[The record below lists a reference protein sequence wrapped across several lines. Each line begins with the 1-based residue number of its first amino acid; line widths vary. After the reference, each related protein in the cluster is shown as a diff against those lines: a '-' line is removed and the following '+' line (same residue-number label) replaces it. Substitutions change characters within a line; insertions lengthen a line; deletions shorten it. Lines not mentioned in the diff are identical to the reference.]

1 MTLEDELP
9 RLLDELA
16 NDHAV
21 GAPPL
26 LPHPDIARATT
37 HRRAPARRA
46 LLVVAVVVATTVVG
60 LMFLTDWRN
69 ADAPSGPTP
78 STPTNTAPATM
89 PLLDDPDVAVV
100 RARAVLLAPA
110 AGSDIELVAVDERN
124 RYNGASGALVA
135 PDGTVFKIVITPLVD
150 EWLPERPEWTSIPA
164 DQRDIAT
171 IAGYEVA
178 AVVDASS
185 PTQIYRY
192 VRDRC
197 WSIEIPSAGE
207 EMWSEDLNTLL
218 DALTVDYDV
227 GPVDEAAIT
236 VDVPVGWQSLGGGR
250 MLLSWNMQLVVN
262 VDGLPHTVQ
271 LSQVPNAAIGYVVGG
286 ESNPRPFRHGN
297 AQWWEIDSVTT
308 PGYTTVAGTA
318 RTTFSIT
325 SDLSADQLAT
335 IVDTLVPT
343 PVGQLVVT
351 PDPSATTE
359 IALESV
365 LPSSSLSGCGNM
377 GMGVDLVD
385 P

>member
-135 PDGTVFKIVITPLVD
+135 PDGTVFKIVIPL
-150 EWLPERPEWTSIPA
+150 P
-164 DQRDIAT
+164 
-171 IAGYEVA
+171 
-178 AVVDASS
+178 
-185 PTQIYRY
+185 
-192 VRDRC
+192 
-197 WSIEIPSAGE
+197 
-207 EMWSEDLNTLL
+207 
-218 DALTVDYDV
+218 
-227 GPVDEAAIT
+227 
-236 VDVPVGWQSLGGGR
+236 
-250 MLLSWNMQLVVN
+250 
-262 VDGLPHTVQ
+262 
-271 LSQVPNAAIGYVVGG
+271 
-286 ESNPRPFRHGN
+286 
-297 AQWWEIDSVTT
+297 
-308 PGYTTVAGTA
+308 
-318 RTTFSIT
+318 
-325 SDLSADQLAT
+325 
-335 IVDTLVPT
+335 
-343 PVGQLVVT
+343 
-351 PDPSATTE
+351 
-359 IALESV
+359 
-365 LPSSSLSGCGNM
+365 
-377 GMGVDLVD
+377 
-385 P
+385 